1 MVFALY
7 PECRNAL
14 IGGGGGNDN
23 DNNKSINRTI
33 TACLLRSLEPMT
45 ASALGNEDELL
56 RMAPAA
62 LWKIIKEEYG
72 KISFDTKWKL
82 FRELQKMKISS
93 DYKNYYEVVKQFD
106 ERVYRL
112 EEAGLTIKEPRS
124 KLFLNIM
131 PDSARQFLRTSN
143 QVSGEDSKVKG

>member
-14 IGGGGGNDN
+14 IEGGGGNDN

-62 LWKIIKEEYG
+62 LWKIIKEYG

-82 FRELQKMKISS
+82 FTELQNMKISS

-106 ERVYRL
+106 ERVCRF
-112 EEAGLTIKEPRS
+112 EEAGLTIKELRS
-124 KLFLNIM
+124 TLFLNIM

-143 QVSGEDSKVKG
+143 QVSEEDSKVKG